1 MNSTLS
7 RALAGAALVLPLS
20 GCGGGGTESG
30 SPEEIFVSPSE
41 VTATGVPGACALGV
55 GPTVHL
61 YGGQP
66 PYRLSNSVPSAIVLD
81 KAEVEDSGDGFTIY
95 FTNGICV
102 DGMPVTIEDS
112 MGNLATLTVTNQA
125 GTD

>member
-1 MNSTLS
+1 MNSTS
-7 RALAGAALVLPLS
+7 WGALAWAALALLFP

-30 SPEEIFVSPSE
+30 SPEEIFVFPNE
-41 VTATGVPGACALGV
+41 VIVTGAPGACALGT

-61 YGGQP
+61 YGGRP
-66 PYRLSNSVPSAIVLD
+66 PYRLSNSVPSAMVLD
-81 KAEVEDSGDGFTIY
+81 KTEVEDSGDGFTIF
-95 FTNGICV
+95 FTSGICV
-102 DGMPVTIEDS
+102 DGMPITIEDS